1 MAMLNNQMVDPIGVS
16 NLSTKPKIRSQYA
29 TNLQIS
35 RISGFCGGEFPN
47 LRVPKGKYYRFKS
60 EE

>member
-1 MAMLNNQMVDPIGVS
+1 MAMLNNQMVDPFGVS

-47 LRVPKGKYYRFKS
+47 LRVPKGK
-60 EE
+60 